1 MDEKYIRDAIKLAR
15 EAVSDGNPPFGSL
28 LVVGNTVVKQS
39 KNTTKTENDVI
50 AHPELKLARWAA
62 SELTTKELADCTMY
76 TSTEPCEMCAS
87 AIHYAELDRIVY
99 SVPGSS
105 LATIRGEE
113 ASGIPCKE
121 VIQRKGGATD
131 VDGPVLKSDGI
142 DLHKEFY

>member
-28 LVVGNTVVKQS
+28 LVVDNTVVKQS

-105 LATIRGEE
+105 LATI
-113 ASGIPCKE
+113 
-121 VIQRKGGATD
+121 
-131 VDGPVLKSDGI
+131 
-142 DLHKEFY
+142 